1 MLLTSTPL
9 PAIKTRSI
17 GWNQRLLLCHA
28 FLLLLL
34 AAPIANAQLQG
45 RIAERPIGSGY
56 ARNLNQPV
64 MFEYMQ
70 HLAKRLEV
78 GQTMLEA
85 IPTEQLEAFRS
96 GLDEPVVGAS
106 WFMVQGLLPSFET
119 LYYQQVVDAADA
131 KRLLEAQ
138 KKLFGDRGDL
148 LEKEDGC
155 YLLKRSN
162 SWTQPIPGA
171 QDPEEYLKTLQ
182 QQDERGKRNRT
193 TSYTSELAEENGK
206 SVIKRTWTH
215 KEYYRL
221 HDQLLFNCSFEEL
234 FEMDLPSR
242 DSLTSSISSSND
254 LGVEAFFD
262 RIPIAIKQL
271 GWNMLNSTAGTQ
283 MQRRDGEEAAMAELR
298 KQALSNGLEIV
309 RSVMF
314 DVQEANGWVRFA
326 TNDEQAIRAELN
338 FETRRNAG
346 LTQQLEDIA
355 AGRSRFAPIL
365 RDDAAATVHSCIQ
378 LSEGSAELFEA
389 ASNWL
394 KATVDREFNGDAA
407 AVDAAG
413 RIAESVASFGENRVL
428 EILLKAGW
436 TESSD
441 GVFYGGL
448 QVNNNP
454 GLLSGLADLM
464 LNSAIPAEVKDQIT
478 LQDSSGRE
486 VLSIEFPEEF
496 VAEIQRKTSLNLTHC
511 YLMHQQSCLWFAIG
525 SENAVQMLHQSVDR
539 CESSGLSARTPLVS
553 AKIDVERWLSY
564 PAEEDETGVAGL
576 MMWLDRNVHEFPPS
590 PMGMASFGRTPEE
603 GPTPLLER
611 CLDLGGERSASFT
624 LIADASGV
632 RASARMGEAIANY
645 YLARMIDSQDSMM
658 KRQRQLAEER
668 QKREEERRKREQ
680 SE

>member
-1 MLLTSTPL
+1 MLHTSTPL
-9 PAIKTRSI
+9 PAAKTCFTS
-17 GWNQRLLLCHA
+17 WKQRQLLCHA

-34 AAPIANAQLQG
+34 TAPIANAQLQG

-56 ARNLNQPV
+56 VRNLNQPAL
-64 MFEYMQ
+64 FDYMQ

-78 GQTMLEA
+78 GQTMFEV
-85 IPTEQLEAFRS
+85 IPSEQLEAFRS
-96 GLDEPVVGAS
+96 SLDEPINGAS

-119 LYYQQVVDAADA
+119 VYFQQVVDAADA

-138 KKLFGDRGDL
+138 KKLFGNRGDL
-148 LEKEDGC
+148 MEKGDGC
-155 YLLKRSN
+155 YLLQRSN
-162 SWTQPIPGA
+162 SWNQQIPEG

-182 QQDERGKRNRT
+182 QQDERGKRNRNFG
-193 TSYTSELAEENGK
+193 YTSELAEEDGK
-206 SVIKRTWTH
+206 PVIQRTWVH
-215 KEYYRL
+215 SEFYRF
-221 HDQLLFNCSFEEL
+221 HDELLFNSGFEEL

-298 KQALSNGLEIV
+298 KQALGNGLEIV

-326 TNDEQAIRAELN
+326 TNDEQAVRAELN
-338 FETRRNAG
+338 FETRRNSG

-365 RDDAAATVHSCIQ
+365 RDDAATTVHTCIQ

-394 KATVDREFNGDAA
+394 TATVDREFNGDAA

-454 GLLSGLADLM
+454 ALLSGLADLIHS
-464 LNSAIPAEVKDQIT
+464 SAIPTEVKDQIT

-496 VAEIQRKTSLNLTHC
+496 VAEIQRNTSLNLTHC

-564 PAEEDETGVAGL
+564 PAEEDKTGIAGL

-590 PMGMASFGRTPEE
+590 PVNTARFGRTPDE
-603 GPTPLLER
+603 GPTPLLQR

-632 RASARMGEAIANY
+632 RASARVGEAIANY
-645 YLARMIDSQDSMM
+645 YLARMIDSQDAMM
-658 KRQRQLAEER
+658 KQQRRRQEQLRLEA
-668 QKREEERRKREQ
+668 EERRKKAEAN
-680 SE
+680 